1 MLIKTDQTEHKATL
15 TQDTS
20 LETERELINC
30 QKIFVVIC
38 KAIGKK
44 ANSLTR
50 NNVSR
55 SPFNAPNRHSII
67 ANTVSNL
74 VLFLSFLRKHFPKS
88 IILCLLPHKFEFPI
102 IAFIRLGSQCLLKLS
117 DAVDALLA
125 VLACREGVAL
135 ALEGD
140 G

>member
-1 MLIKTDQTEHKATL
+1 M
-15 TQDTS
+15 
-20 LETERELINC
+20 
-30 QKIFVVIC
+30 
-38 KAIGKK
+38 KK

-67 ANTVSNL
+67 ASTVSNL
-74 VLFLSFLRKHFPKS
+74 VLFLFVFSFLRKHFPES
-88 IILCLLPHKFEFPI
+88 IVLCLLPHKFEFPL
-102 IAFIRLGSQCLLKLS
+102 IAFIRLGSQSLLKLS